1 MIIEETVFY
10 KLIND
15 HFSAG
20 KEHTKYGSKGDLVKI
35 IYEEGHVCIV
45 ENAEGN
51 KFPIRNNLIEKV

>member
-1 MIIEETVFY
+1 MTH
-10 KLIND
+10 KLIQD

-20 KEHTKYGSKGDLVKI
+20 KDHTKYGSKGDLVKI

-51 KFPIRNNLIEKV
+51 KFPIRNNLIEKI